1 LIFQTSPKQIKTK
14 IKERRVLLAEK
25 KNTMAIQVFRHRE
38 LAQKIA
44 GLTEDIAEL
53 KSKKALLLNQL
64 NCTDDHGIDEIK
76 QHIASIG
83 ASLETLNQQEEKYS
97 AERDVAL
104 AQYAELQ
111 QRVVDVD
118 TIELEDARHVI
129 WPDKERETVQ
139 RLQAV
144 HGKKFDSG
152 TLAQGRKDVAEMLE
166 ESAESVSIRHKLQ
179 PFLIQEDKRGYGKD

>member
-1 LIFQTSPKQIKTK
+1 M
-14 IKERRVLLAEK
+14 LAEK

-64 NCTDDHGIDEIK
+64 NCTDDHGMDEIK
-76 QHIASIG
+76 QHIASMG

-179 PFLIQEDKRGYGKD
+179 PFLIQEDKRGCGKD

>member
-1 LIFQTSPKQIKTK
+1 M
-14 IKERRVLLAEK
+14 LAEK

-76 QHIASIG
+76 QHIASMG

-118 TIELEDARHVI
+118 TIELEDALI
-129 WPDKERETVQ
+129 KS
-139 RLQAV
+139 
-144 HGKKFDSG
+144 GKQFNACKPSMARS
-152 TLAQGRKDVAEMLE
+152 LILGRWHRVGKMLL
-166 ESAESVSIRHKLQ
+166 KC
-179 PFLIQEDKRGYGKD
+179 

>member
-1 LIFQTSPKQIKTK
+1 M
-14 IKERRVLLAEK
+14 LAEK

-53 KSKKALLLNQL
+53 KSKKVLLLNQL

-76 QHIASIG
+76 QHIASMG

-129 WPDKERETVQ
+129 WPDKEREIVQ

-144 HGKKFDSG
+144 HVKKFDSG

-179 PFLIQEDKRGYGKD
+179 PFLIQEDKRGCGKD

>member
-1 LIFQTSPKQIKTK
+1 M
-14 IKERRVLLAEK
+14 LAEK

-76 QHIASIG
+76 QHIASMG
-83 ASLETLNQQEEKYS
+83 ASLETLNQQ
-97 AERDVAL
+97 ERDVAL

-179 PFLIQEDKRGYGKD
+179 PFLIQEDKRGCGKD